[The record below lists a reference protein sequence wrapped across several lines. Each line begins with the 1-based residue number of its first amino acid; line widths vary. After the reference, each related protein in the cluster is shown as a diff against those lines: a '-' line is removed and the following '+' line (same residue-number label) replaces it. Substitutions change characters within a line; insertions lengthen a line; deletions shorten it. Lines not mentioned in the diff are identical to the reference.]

1 MRIIKLPQNSVL
13 SVLAIFSALIV
24 FIGIYFLIA
33 GIKFDL
39 WLSEA
44 NKAGYTFSFDSFSPI
59 IVISLFLMILVLQ
72 MSYLKK
78 ESIFIF
84 FSTLIISS
92 IIYGLNILPEN
103 QGIMYMRYYYFVKDV
118 NREADEN
125 LIQSDS
131 YKELLQGQERLDPY
145 ILYKYLYIQK
155 NKLIKGNHL

>member
-39 WLSEA
+39 WLSEV
-44 NKAGYTFSFDSFSPI
+44 NKVDYTFNIDSFSPI
-59 IVISLFLMILVLQ
+59 IVILLFLMLLVLQ
-72 MSYLKK
+72 MNYLKK
-78 ESIFIF
+78 ESVFIF
-84 FSTLIISS
+84 FSTLMISS
-92 IIYGLNILPEN
+92 IIYGVNVLPEN
-103 QGIMYMRYYYFVKDV
+103 KGMMYTRYYYFVKDV

-145 ILYKYLYIQK
+145 ILYKYLYVQK
-155 NKLIKGNHL
+155 NKLIKGNHI

>member
-39 WLSEA
+39 WLSEV
-44 NKAGYTFSFDSFSPI
+44 NKVDYTFNIDSFSPI
-59 IVISLFLMILVLQ
+59 IVILLFLMLLALQ
-72 MSYLKK
+72 MNYLKK
-78 ESIFIF
+78 ESVFIF
-84 FSTLIISS
+84 FSTLMISS
-92 IIYGLNILPEN
+92 IIYGVNVLPEN
-103 QGIMYMRYYYFVKDV
+103 KGMMYTRYYYFVKDV

-145 ILYKYLYIQK
+145 ILYKYLYVQK
-155 NKLIKGNHL
+155 NKLIKGNHI